1 MPQKTIRYAIFW
13 ARTLAILCLFAPAVI
28 QADVFYGKNQAIEM
42 AFPDADRIERR
53 TLVISRE
60 EAKELERLSKSR
72 LPSRLITIYEGWK
85 GTDLLGYMHID
96 VHPVWAKSQALMI
109 VMNPAGKFTQIEVL
123 AFHESTDYM
132 LPTQILK
139 NLMNKFDSE
148 TITVGKDV
156 DAVTGASITH
166 RSSTEALRRA
176 RVYYELLL
184 VKRDTSPSP

>member
-1 MPQKTIRYAIFW
+1 
-13 ARTLAILCLFAPAVI
+13 
-28 QADVFYGKNQAIEM
+28 M
-42 AFPDADRIERR
+42 AFPDADRIERK

-60 EAKELERLSKSR
+60 EAKELETLSKSR

-139 NLMNKFDSE
+139 KSPKQNQRRDHH
-148 TITVGKDV
+148 G
-156 DAVTGASITH
+156 GQRRRCGH
-166 RSSTEALRRA
+166 RGEHYPPLFRGGI
-176 RVYYELLL
+176 E
-184 VKRDTSPSP
+184 TSPGLLRPSARKEGHLPISLGPAPGLRPSGLP